1 MKRVISIRRLREFWG
16 EHPDAETPLREWYKV
31 ALKADW
37 NNLQGVRQTYS
48 SADAVGADSGA
59 TMTVFNIGG
68 NKYRLIT
75 SIWYGGQQV
84 YVKQV
89 LTHAEYS
96 KNRWKKQL

>member
-1 MKRVISIRRLREFWG
+1 MKRVISLRRLREFW
-16 EHPDAETPLREWYKV
+16 ERHPNAKVPLQAWYRVAKQAE
-31 ALKADW
+31 W
-37 NNLQGVRQTYS
+37 NSIRDIRQTYPD
-48 SADAVGADSGA
+48 ADAVTADSGA

-84 YVKQV
+84 YIKRV

-96 KNRWKKQL
+96 KDRWKKQL